1 MSQATTIARMI
12 AGFRKA
18 NPAGTEN
25 REVFIV
31 FDGDRLEPEIKVSE
45 TELSDL
51 DEVDVYVR

>member
-1 MSQATTIARMI
+1 MI

-25 REVFIV
+25 KEVFIV